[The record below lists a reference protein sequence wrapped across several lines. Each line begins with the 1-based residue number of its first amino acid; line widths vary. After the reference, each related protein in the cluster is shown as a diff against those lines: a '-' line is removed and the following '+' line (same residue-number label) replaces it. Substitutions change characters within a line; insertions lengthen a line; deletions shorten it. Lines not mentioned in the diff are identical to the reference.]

1 MTSRLRQP
9 DYRAFVDHLVDL
21 RQSAGVTQQELA
33 ARLNKP
39 QSWVSKY
46 ERGER
51 RLDPAEFREVVI
63 ALGGDPSRAF
73 ELIHDS
79 LAERSVSV

>member
-9 DYRAFVDHLVDL
+9 DYRAFVDHLVEL
-21 RQSAGVTQQELA
+21 RQSMSVTQQELA
-33 ARLNKP
+33 ERLSKP

-63 ALGGDPSRAF
+63 ALGGDPARAF
-73 ELIHDS
+73 QLIHDG
-79 LAERSVSV
+79 LV